1 MTKQEIFSKA
11 AEDLLERNAGS
22 RYPHTFYLAYEA
34 EGRYGESE
42 VIGDGVHGSY
52 DDAAGEFLVQLGA
65 KLLSK
70 KLGYFYSRYAEKS
83 RRYTYAWMHKYELDW
98 NNVTK
103 EKIVE
108 VLYEMMDGY
117 LEEDDDGNVIGDDE
131 LLRMR
136 LKQENEYFYPGDTCE
151 KFNEFDPDQVQ
162 WYGFIAYS
170 ADELLQE
177 LDAIVRYCEE
187 NNRVLTMRIETRK
200 VKIDK
205 YTEVVPLATDDLPY
219 KDGVEICCEYEE
231 DAEEDD

>member
-11 AEDLLERNAGS
+11 AEDLLERNAD
-22 RYPHTFYLAYEA
+22 RLQTFYLAYEA
-34 EGRYGESE
+34 DGRYGEGE

-52 DDAAGEFLVQLGA
+52 DDAAGEFLVNLGA

-108 VLYEMMDGY
+108 VLNEMMDGY
-117 LEEDDDGNVIGDDE
+117 LEEDDDEGNVVNDDD

-136 LKQENEYFYPGDTCE
+136 LKQETEYHYPDTCE
-151 KFNEFDPDQVQ
+151 KFEAYDPDQVQ
-162 WYGFIAYS
+162 RYGFIAYND
-170 ADELLQE
+170 DELLEE
-177 LDAIVRYCEE
+177 LDEIVRYCEE
-187 NNRVLTMRIETRK
+187 NDRVLTMRIEDK
-200 VKIDK
+200 EVKIDK
-205 YTEVVPLATDDLPY
+205 YTEVVPFASDDLPY
-219 KDGVEICCEYEE
+219 KTGVEICCEYEE